1 MSITPVSKWTVREVG
16 GWLRKEGIAEYEP
29 LFASQGIDGE
39 VLLMLREDDLRQVP
53 FCIPK
58 VGDIKRIM
66 RRVEDLSRRIDSRWG
81 KAVSQRRQVMR
92 LCAAALYC
100 FVAVL
105 ATSFCL
111 VTAHER
117 VPLTANYPPLP
128 DIILD
133 NVPRVPWAF
142 AASEYLILF
151 MFIILVLIAAVH
163 RARITMATR
172 FLAIS
177 ATVFLLRCV
186 TMTATSLSVPGD
198 HLHCP
203 PLLLNSFQEKID
215 RALTIAMGLGST
227 IFGVETCGDYMFSGH
242 CVALTLLGCFICEY
256 TPVSWTNFHRL
267 IWGICLCG
275 VFCVVASH
283 EHYSID
289 CFVGFYI
296 ASRVFGYYHN
306 LASQVPN
313 MNDSQR
319 QKLGIWFPM
328 VAYFERF
335 TPKDGDNN
343 EYDIPAALKW
353 DHKLE

>member
-1 MSITPVSKWTVREVG
+1 MTASQVSKWTVTDVG
-16 GWLRKEGIAEYEP
+16 SWLRKEGIAEYES

-39 VLLMLREDDLRQVP
+39 VLLMLKEEDLRQTP
-53 FCIPK
+53 FSIPK
-58 VGDIKRIM
+58 VGDIKKIM
-66 RRVEDLSRRIDSRWG
+66 RRVEALSHRIDYKWEQ
-81 KAVSQRRQVMR
+81 AVNQRRQLMR
-92 LCAAALYC
+92 LTAAALYC
-100 FVAVL
+100 TLAVL

-117 VPLTANYPPLP
+117 VPSTTNYPPLP

-133 NVPRVPWAF
+133 NVPRVAWAF

-151 MFIILVLIAAVH
+151 MFIIFIIIAIVH
-163 RARITMATR
+163 RARLAMATR
-172 FLAIS
+172 FLTIS

-186 TMTATSLSVPGD
+186 TMTATSLSVPGT

-203 PLLLNSFQEKID
+203 PLQLNSFQEKVD
-215 RALTIAMGLGST
+215 RAVTIAMGLGST

-256 TPVSWTNFHRL
+256 TPITWTNFHRL
-267 IWGICLCG
+267 IWGMSMCG
-275 VFCVVASH
+275 IFGVVASH

-306 LASQVPN
+306 LASQVSN

-319 QKLGIWFPM
+319 RKLGIWFPM

-335 TPKDGDNN
+335 TPKDGHRN
-343 EYDIPAALKW
+343 EYDVPSFLKW
-353 DHKLE
+353 DHKIE